1 MSSCAKRTRKE
12 KYELLTKATKLELQF
27 FVCLADLHFQIS
39 YINAIILPTWN
50 NNYLASV
57 CTCIYMIKSETF
69 LFFLCMFHIQLLPW
83 HHSIPCTFGDIWTLS
98 CETLYPLIYIRL
110 KILRKSITP
119 KHQKRVY
126 GFLPKLL
133 FLREVFRS
141 DARGMALY
149 LRAIYKGWF
158 EAAPLYFFC
167 SYLPN
172 KVLQLCILRPMV
184 TGSYSVCFLFILH

>member
-98 CETLYPLIYIRL
+98 CETLYPLISGWKYWENLSHPNTRNESMDFFQSCFSWEKFLDQMLGVWHYIYVLFTKDDL
-110 KILRKSITP
+110 K
-119 KHQKRVY
+119 
-126 GFLPKLL
+126 LPLCT
-133 FLREVFRS
+133 
-141 DARGMALY
+141 
-149 LRAIYKGWF
+149 
-158 EAAPLYFFC
+158 FFVVIC
-167 SYLPN
+167 LIKFCN
-172 KVLQLCILRPMV
+172 FAFWGLW
-184 TGSYSVCFLFILH
+184 